1 MRMFKTK
8 RKRIKVIEIY
18 LTIIVVI
25 VTLMLQSYN
34 SKVSDKIIGISK
46 DKLEEI
52 TTLYIKKN
60 ITPKGLEF
68 NKLINVN
75 INKDGEIIYVDID
88 NDYAR
93 NIMVDIVGKIQQN
106 IFELEKGNI
115 KGFENNNELK
125 SYKGKLYIE
134 VPMLISEKGVIFSN
148 IGAKIPV
155 KLSFYEHVLGNV
167 DTKITEY
174 GINNALVTVY
184 MSITLEQKII
194 VPYLEEKIKHDYSIV
209 LGSKIINGKVPS
221 LYNGVMNKTSSVLE
235 V

>member
-1 MRMFKTK
+1 
-8 RKRIKVIEIY
+8 
-18 LTIIVVI
+18 
-25 VTLMLQSYN
+25 
-34 SKVSDKIIGISK
+34 
-46 DKLEEI
+46 
-52 TTLYIKKN
+52 
-60 ITPKGLEF
+60 
-68 NKLINVN
+68 
-75 INKDGEIIYVDID
+75 
-88 NDYAR
+88 
-93 NIMVDIVGKIQQN
+93 MVDIVSKIQQN

-115 KGFENNNELK
+115 SGFENNNELK

-194 VPYLEEKIKHDYSIV
+194 VPYLEEKIKYDYSIV